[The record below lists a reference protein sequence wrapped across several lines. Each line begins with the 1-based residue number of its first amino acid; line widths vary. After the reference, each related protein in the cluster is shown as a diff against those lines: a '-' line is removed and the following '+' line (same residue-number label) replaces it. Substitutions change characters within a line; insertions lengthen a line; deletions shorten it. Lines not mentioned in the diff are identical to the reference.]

1 MDLMPTKS
9 VDEALVVGR
18 PTWTS
23 VNMEP
28 WRGQYCPLQVGLPP
42 TVQHSMSGDM
52 GVPEGTFSI
61 SCPPPL
67 GYRISPSTIPKGKPM
82 NSADNWKRGR
92 NDRKINPNH
101 SRHDDAVDPMF
112 TTPQSIR

>member
-18 PTWTS
+18 PTWTA

-28 WRGQYCPLQVGLPP
+28 WRGQPLPP

-52 GVPEGTFSI
+52 GVPG
-61 SCPPPL
+61 CPKT
-67 GYRISPSTIPKGKPM
+67 RGKTHEQ
-82 NSADNWKRGR
+82 R
-92 NDRKINPNH
+92 
-101 SRHDDAVDPMF
+101 
-112 TTPQSIR
+112 